1 MVNKRVCVSA
11 SSLMEVYKCTCERA
25 RDEFVALLG
34 AYAENVIDRG
44 NSFAYIM
51 GQVELLEI
59 LLDGIYPKELL
70 KEIKGP
76 LDSIEN
82 ISIRG

>member
-1 MVNKRVCVSA
+1 MVSKTFVSA

-25 RDEFVALLG
+25 EEDFMSLLG
-34 AYAENVIDRG
+34 ACAENVIERG
-44 NSFAYIM
+44 NNFAYLM

>member
-1 MVNKRVCVSA
+1 MVSKTFVSA

-25 RDEFVALLG
+25 KEDFMSLLG
-34 AYAENVIDRG
+34 ACAENVIERG
-44 NSFAYIM
+44 NNFAYLV

>member
-59 LLDGIYPKELL
+59 LLDGIYSKELL

>member
-1 MVNKRVCVSA
+1 MVNKTFVSA

-25 RDEFVALLG
+25 KEDLMSLLS
-34 AYAENVIDRG
+34 ACAENVIERG
-44 NSFAYIM
+44 NNFAYLM

-59 LLDGIYPKELL
+59 LLDCIYPKELL
-70 KEIKGP
+70 KEIKGS